1 MKGLFVTGTD
11 TDVGKTII
19 TSGIAAVLKE
29 TQMDIGVYKPLL
41 SGVSREHPKSD
52 TKLLKESSQTHLT
65 YEEIT
70 PFEFKEPL
78 APYVAGKLEGRSIYF
93 RDVLNHWN
101 QMKEKHRY
109 FLVEGAGGIS
119 VPLGP
124 DFLVSDLITAL
135 DLPAIIV
142 ARPNLGTINHTF
154 LTVKYAQSIGIEIAG
169 IIINGKNRD
178 FNLAEQTNPDVIEK
192 QCGVPILGITPKLE
206 DINQETIK
214 QMIKDHIDVSKI
226 IQKME
231 GNEMNDVDTI

>member
-1 MKGLFVTGTD
+1 MNGLFVTGTD

-29 TQMDIGVYKPLL
+29 KLVDIGVYKPLL
-41 SGVSREHPKSD
+41 SGVSREHPESD
-52 TKLLKESSQTHLT
+52 TSLLKEGSQTPLT

-78 APYVAGKLEGRSIYF
+78 APYVAGKLGGRSIYLK
-93 RDVLNHWN
+93 DVLNHWN
-101 QMKEKHRY
+101 QIKDKHQY

-135 DLPAIIV
+135 DLPTIIV

-154 LTVKYAQSIGIEIAG
+154 LTVKYAQSLGIKVAG
-169 IIINGKNRD
+169 IIINGKNSD
-178 FNLAEQTNPDVIEK
+178 FDLAEQTNPDVIEK
-192 QCGVPILGITPKLE
+192 QCGVPILGITPRLE
-206 DINQETIK
+206 ELNKEAIK
-214 QMIKDHIDVSKI
+214 QMIKDHMDVSKI
-226 IQKME
+226 IKKLE
-231 GNEMNDVDTI
+231 GTK

>member
-29 TQMDIGVYKPLL
+29 KQVDIGVYKPLL
-41 SGVSREHPKSD
+41 SGVSREHPESD
-52 TKLLKESSQTHLT
+52 TSLLKEGSQTPLT

-78 APYVAGKLEGRSIYF
+78 APYVAGKLEGRSIYLK
-93 RDVLNHWN
+93 DVLNHWN
-101 QMKEKHRY
+101 QIKEKHQY

-124 DFLVSDLITAL
+124 DFLVSDLIAAL
-135 DLPAIIV
+135 DLPTIIV
-142 ARPNLGTINHTF
+142 TRANLGTINHTF
-154 LTVKYAQSIGIEIAG
+154 LTVKYAQSIGIKIAG
-169 IIINGKNRD
+169 IIINGKNSD
-178 FNLAEQTNPDVIEK
+178 FDLAEQTNPNVIEK
-192 QCGVPILGITPKLE
+192 QCGVPILGITPRLE
-206 DINQETIK
+206 ELNKEAIK

-226 IQKME
+226 IKKLE
-231 GNEMNDVDTI
+231 GTK

>member
-29 TQMDIGVYKPLL
+29 KQVDIGVYKPLL
-41 SGVSREHPKSD
+41 SGVSREHPESD
-52 TKLLKESSQTHLT
+52 TSLLKEGSQTPLT

-78 APYVAGKLEGRSIYF
+78 APYVAGKLEGRSIYLK
-93 RDVLNHWN
+93 DVLNHWN
-101 QMKEKHRY
+101 QIKEKHQY

-119 VPLGP
+119 VPLGL
-124 DFLVSDLITAL
+124 DFLVSDLIAAL
-135 DLPAIIV
+135 DLPTIIV

-154 LTVKYAQSIGIEIAG
+154 LTVKYTQSIGIKIAG
-169 IIINGKNRD
+169 IIINGKKSD
-178 FNLAEQTNPDVIEK
+178 FDLAEQTNPNVIEK
-192 QCGVPILGITPKLE
+192 QCGVPILGITPRLE
-206 DINQETIK
+206 ELNKEAIK

-226 IQKME
+226 IKKLE
-231 GNEMNDVDTI
+231 GTK